1 MSDTRQTSAPDA
13 LDRSAS
19 LGPRVP
25 AARNAIAALRLL
37 AASTTALTA
46 GEIAAAL
53 GTPRSSTY
61 QLLQV
66 LVDEGV
72 VVHLPELR
80 AYGLGV
86 GVFEFGSAY
95 LRQDPLEN
103 LARPLLSKLARRAE
117 VTAQLGILRGN
128 EILYLLK
135 EQSPRRRTELVT
147 AVGVR
152 LPAHLTASGR
162 SLLALLPDQQV
173 EALFAPPGSFVDRT
187 GLGPRTVGELLHLLR
202 ADRKR
207 GHAVEQGAVTSG
219 ITCIAAAAVDRNG
232 LPVASVTVS
241 LPTADATAAV
251 VDKLSHNVI
260 QTARALSR
268 RLDGRS
274 PPGAPTRV
282 PEASPV
288 QEPGRRTRSTP
299 ARPGPDLVDRRS
311 G

>member
-1 MSDTRQTSAPDA
+1 MSDTATP
-13 LDRSAS
+13 L

-25 AARNAIAALRLL
+25 AARNAIAALRVL
-37 AASTTALTA
+37 ASSTSALTA
-46 GEIAAAL
+46 GEIAQAL

-80 AYGLGV
+80 AYALGV

-95 LRQDPLEN
+95 LRQQPLEN
-103 LARPLLSKLARRAE
+103 LARPLLSRLARRAE

-128 EILYLLK
+128 EILYLLR
-135 EQSPRRRTELVT
+135 EDGPRRRTELVT

-162 SLLALLPDQQV
+162 SLLALLPDHRV

-187 GLGPRTVGELLHLLR
+187 GLGPRTPAELLHLLR

-207 GHAVEQGAVTSG
+207 GHTVEAGAVTNG
-219 ITCIAAAAVDRNG
+219 ITCIAAAAVDRDG
-232 LPVASVTVS
+232 LPMASVTVS
-241 LPTADATAAV
+241 LPSADASDAALET
-251 VDKLSHNVI
+251 LSHGVI

-268 RLDGRS
+268 RLDGR
-274 PPGAPTRV
+274 PPP
-282 PEASPV
+282 
-288 QEPGRRTRSTP
+288 
-299 ARPGPDLVDRRS
+299 
-311 G
+311 